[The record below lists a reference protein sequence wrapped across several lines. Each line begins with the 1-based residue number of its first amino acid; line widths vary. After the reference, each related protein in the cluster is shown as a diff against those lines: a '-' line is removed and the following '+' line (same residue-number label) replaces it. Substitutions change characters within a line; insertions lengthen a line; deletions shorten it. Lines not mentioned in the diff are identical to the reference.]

1 MRTLLISAYACEP
14 LKGSEQ
20 GVGWNWVLQM
30 ARHNKLH
37 VITRSNNQES
47 IEAHLPENL
56 AKNITFHYYDT
67 HPIIKGLKNK
77 AKGLYSYYFCWQLGI
92 ISLIKKLSKQHTFDY
107 SMHLT
112 MGSIWMP
119 TFLPLLNTP
128 FIWGPIG
135 GGEGIPKPFLSMLPA
150 KSRFVQTLRYFLQY
164 TAYINPFV
172 FIPSYKAISII
183 TRTNN
188 TKSFIP
194 SLFKNKVKVYLETS
208 MEPSVFNFQKDI
220 SIKNNKINLIIT
232 GRLVPFKN
240 VISVVKALKYI
251 ESEYNYQLTIIGSGS
266 EEKKIKNELV
276 LLNLSNKVKFIK
288 ETTRNKVLTE
298 LSKSDIYLFPSLREG
313 GSWALME
320 AMAIGLPVICL
331 NWSGVE
337 VITDD
342 ASAVRLPVTNPQQ
355 MPKDLASA
363 ICKLIDNP
371 TLRKEMGMHG
381 RERIKNVFNWEAKGR
396 FMENLL
402 NELDSK
408 KETC

>member
-1 MRTLLISAYACEP
+1 MRTILISAYACEP

-30 ARHNKLH
+30 AKHNKLH
-37 VITRSNNQES
+37 VITRANNQGP
-47 IEAHLPENL
+47 IETHLPKDVAE
-56 AKNITFHYYDT
+56 NITFHYYDT
-67 HPIIKGLKNK
+67 HPFIKGLKNK
-77 AKGLYSYYFCWQLGI
+77 AKGLYFYYFFWQLGI
-92 ISLIKKLSKQHTFDY
+92 VQLTNRLKKENTFDY
-107 SMHLT
+107 SIHLT

-119 TFLPLLNTP
+119 TFLPLLNIP

-135 GGEGIPKPFLSMLPA
+135 GGEGIPKPFLSMLST
-150 KSRFVQTLRYFLQY
+150 KNRFVQTLRYVLKY
-164 TAYINPFV
+164 TVYINPFV
-172 FIPSYKAISII
+172 LIPSYKAVSII

-188 TKSFIP
+188 TKNFIP
-194 SLFKNKVKVYLETS
+194 SIFRNKVNVYLETS
-208 MEPSVFNFQKDI
+208 MESSVFNHQKDI

-251 ESEYNYQLTIIGSGS
+251 SSEYNYQLTIIGSGP
-266 EEKKIKNELV
+266 EEKRIKNALV

-288 ETTRNKVLTE
+288 ETTRNEVLTA

-320 AMAIGLPVICL
+320 AMAVGLPVICL
-331 NWSGVE
+331 NWSGME
-337 VITDD
+337 IITDD
-342 ASAVRLPVTNPQQ
+342 ASAIRLPVTNPQQ

-371 TLRKEMGMHG
+371 SLRNDMGMHG
-381 RERIKNVFNWEAKGR
+381 RERIKNVFNWDAKGT

-408 KETC
+408 KEIC

>member
-1 MRTLLISAYACEP
+1 MRTILISAYACEP

-30 ARHNKLH
+30 AKHNKLH
-37 VITRSNNQES
+37 VITRANNQGP
-47 IEAHLPENL
+47 IETHLPKDVAE
-56 AKNITFHYYDT
+56 NITFHYYDT
-67 HPIIKGLKNK
+67 HPFIKGLKNK
-77 AKGLYSYYFCWQLGI
+77 AKGLYFYYFFWQLGI
-92 ISLIKKLSKQHTFDY
+92 VQLTNRLKKENTFDY
-107 SMHLT
+107 SIHLT

-119 TFLPLLNTP
+119 TFLPLLNIP

-135 GGEGIPKPFLSMLPA
+135 GGEGIPKPFLSMLPT
-150 KSRFVQTLRYFLQY
+150 KNRFVQTLRYFLKY
-164 TAYINPFV
+164 TVYINPFV
-172 FIPSYKAISII
+172 LIPSYKAVSII

-188 TKSFIP
+188 TKNFIP
-194 SLFKNKVKVYLETS
+194 SIFKNKVKVYLETS
-208 MEPSVFNFQKDI
+208 MEPSVFNFKKDI
-220 SIKNNKINLIIT
+220 SIKNKTINLIIT

-240 VISVVKALKYI
+240 VISVVNALKYI
-251 ESEYNYQLTIIGSGS
+251 SSEYNYQLTIIGSGS
-266 EEKKIKNELV
+266 EEKKIRNALV

-288 ETTRNKVLTE
+288 ETTRNEVLTA

-320 AMAIGLPVICL
+320 AMAVGLPVICL
-331 NWSGVE
+331 NWSGME
-337 VITDD
+337 IITDD
-342 ASAVRLPVTNPQQ
+342 ASAIRLPVTNPQQ

-371 TLRKEMGMHG
+371 TLRNEMGMHG
-381 RERIKNVFNWEAKGR
+381 RERIKNVFDWDAKGT